1 MSPPLLISKLNAC
14 GLSELDDQG
23 GDHPHDGGD
32 QGGVDDDQDGCDDD
46 GLLCFCIGN
55 HFVQLFDVSGLF
67 LVVVVPMFQCY
78 CSNLSVDKQKESLIG
93 IGVSDWRIVVD
104 IVFVFVKA
112 CI

>member
-1 MSPPLLISKLNAC
+1 MFL
-14 GLSELDDQG
+14 
-23 GDHPHDGGD
+23 HR
-32 QGGVDDDQDGCDDD
+32 
-46 GLLCFCIGN
+46 
-55 HFVQLFDVSGLF
+55 FDVLGLF

-78 CSNLSVDKQKESLIG
+78 CSNLSGDKQKEALIG